1 MLMCSSFVWLDRRGD
16 YDQIDLGLD
25 DEPQQQQ
32 QQPAGGMDMDM
43 DEGEIP
49 RRVRPFSPP
58 LFSPSAHQQE
68 NGSYTTETA
77 SISDTALKSI
87 LKKDEENQQKAKAA
101 GKKGKKV
108 HLAKL
113 DDELIV
119 LDDGQC
125 ASLDL
130 GGRGDEIFEEDTS

>member
-1 MLMCSSFVWLDRRGD
+1 MCSSFVWLDRRGD

-58 LFSPSAHQQE
+58 LFSPSAHRYDCRS
-68 NGSYTTETA
+68 SYHFPA
-77 SISDTALKSI
+77 
-87 LKKDEENQQKAKAA
+87 
-101 GKKGKKV
+101 
-108 HLAKL
+108 
-113 DDELIV
+113 
-119 LDDGQC
+119 
-125 ASLDL
+125 
-130 GGRGDEIFEEDTS
+130 F